1 MAEDKQKTI
10 SCPRCNYERAEI
22 HNLIIAGTVRKIGET
37 IICPKC
43 QKKGG
48 HTMKLLITLLLAA
61 LTLYAF
67 IKRTYNY
74 ASVQDEVE
82 APIDYEETREYK
94 ENEIWFSGVGRY

>member
-1 MAEDKQKTI
+1 MSEM
-10 SCPRCNYERAEI
+10 S
-22 HNLIIAGTVRKIGET
+22 
-37 IICPKC
+37 
-43 QKKGG
+43 KKGG
-48 HTMKLLITLLLAA
+48 HTMKLLITLSLAA

-94 ENEIWFSGVGRY
+94 EAETWFSGVGRY